1 MRKRSGSTTEGAPR
15 FHGYRP
21 FLLVVLFFSFY
32 LTYLILHPF
41 LDTLI
46 MSIVISSLFYPLQTW
61 LVKLYRGRQTLAALT
76 IVFILT
82 FVIAIPVF
90 FFASTLIAQGVQT
103 INQINDWIRAGNIQ
117 KLNQDPRVME
127 YLDWVQTRLSF
138 LDLQKIDVASNIM
151 ALSKNF
157 GQFVLSRVATILGNV
172 ASLVTHFFIL
182 VFICFY
188 LVRDGEAMVE
198 AGRSLSPLRKDQ
210 EDRLLSGI
218 RVVARSVLMGAF
230 ATALCQGLVG
240 GIGVAIIG
248 LPGLFWG
255 TVMGFTSFIPIV
267 GTALVWVPMALYL
280 VLLGTWK
287 AALFLA
293 LWCIFLVGA
302 IDNFVRP
309 YLMQGQSNLSPFYI
323 FLSIIGGV
331 QYFGLIGI
339 LYGPLIL
346 SFAMIMLYLY
356 GTEYREDLEESK
368 SVLPEDEAAGGG
380 AGTQA
385 SPSAG
390 EYPGPL

>member
-1 MRKRSGSTTEGAPR
+1 MNKRFLETLNGAPR
-15 FHGYRP
+15 FPGYRP

-61 LVKLYRGRQTLAALT
+61 LVKKYRGRQTLAALT
-76 IVFILT
+76 IVFIIT
-82 FVIAIPVF
+82 FVIAIPIF

-117 KLNQDPRVME
+117 KLAQDPRVME
-127 YLDWVQTRLSF
+127 LMDWVQTRLSF
-138 LDLQKIDVASNIM
+138 LDLKKIDISSNIM

-157 GQFVLSRVATILGNV
+157 GQFVLSRVATILSNV

-182 VFICFY
+182 VFISFY
-188 LVRDGEAMVE
+188 LVRDGAAMLD
-198 AGRSLSPLRKDQ
+198 AARGFSPLRKDQ
-210 EDRLLSGI
+210 EDRLLGGI

-230 ATALCQGLVG
+230 MTALCQGLIG
-240 GIGVAIIG
+240 GIGVALIG

-255 TVMGFTSFIPIV
+255 TVMGFASFIPIV
-267 GTALVWVPMALYL
+267 GTALVWVPMAAYL

-287 AALFLA
+287 SALFLA
-293 LWCIFLVGA
+293 IWCIVLVGG

-309 YLMQGQSNLSPFYI
+309 YLMRGQSNLSPFYI
-323 FLSIIGGV
+323 FLSIIGAV
-331 QYFGLIGI
+331 QYFGLTGI
-339 LYGPLIL
+339 LYGPLIV

-356 GTEYREDLEESK
+356 GAEYREDLAESK
-368 SVLPEDEAAGGG
+368 SGTHTVEEKAQETPGGELP
-380 AGTQA
+380 A
-385 SPSAG
+385 STG
-390 EYPGPL
+390 E

>member
-1 MRKRSGSTTEGAPR
+1 MKRRSGQTADGAPR

-32 LTYLILHPF
+32 LSYLILYPF

-61 LVKLYRGRQTLAALT
+61 LVRLYRGRQTLAALT

-90 FFASTLIAQGVQT
+90 FFASTIIAQGVQT

-117 KLNQDPRVME
+117 KLSQDPRVME

-138 LDLQKIDVASNIM
+138 LDLKKIDISSDIM

-157 GQFVLSRVATILGNV
+157 GQFVLSRVATIVGNV

-182 VFICFY
+182 VFISFY
-188 LVRDGEAMVE
+188 LVRDGAAMLE

-210 EDRLLSGI
+210 EDRLLDGI

-255 TVMGFTSFIPIV
+255 TVMGFASFIPIV
-267 GTALVWVPMALYL
+267 GTALVWLPMALYL

-287 AALFLA
+287 SALFLA
-293 LWCIFLVGA
+293 LWCIILLGS

-331 QYFGLIGI
+331 QYFGLTGI

-346 SFAMIMLYLY
+346 SFAMIMLYIY
-356 GTEYREDLEESK
+356 GAEYREDLDESK
-368 SVLPEDEAAGGG
+368 SSMMEMEEEDS
-380 AGTQA
+380 AGTQV

-390 EYPGPL
+390 E

>member
-1 MRKRSGSTTEGAPR
+1 MNKRFLESLNGTPR
-15 FHGYRP
+15 FPGYRP

-61 LVKLYRGRQTLAALT
+61 LVKKYRGRQTLAALT
-76 IVFILT
+76 IVFIIT
-82 FVIAIPVF
+82 FVIAIPIF

-117 KLNQDPRVME
+117 KLAQDPRIME
-127 YLDWVQTRLSF
+127 LMDWVQTRLSF
-138 LDLQKIDVASNIM
+138 LDLKKIDVSSNIM

-157 GQFVLSRVATILGNV
+157 GQFVLSRAATILGNV

-182 VFICFY
+182 VFISFY
-188 LVRDGEAMVE
+188 LVRDGAAMLD
-198 AGRSLSPLRKDQ
+198 AARGFSPLRKDQ
-210 EDRLLSGI
+210 EDRLLGGI

-230 ATALCQGLVG
+230 MTALCQGLIG
-240 GIGVAIIG
+240 GIGVALIG

-255 TVMGFTSFIPIV
+255 TVMGFASFIPIV
-267 GTALVWVPMALYL
+267 GTALVWVPMAAYL

-287 AALFLA
+287 SALFLA
-293 LWCIFLVGA
+293 IWCIILVGG

-309 YLMQGQSNLSPFYI
+309 YLMRGQSNLSPFYI
-323 FLSIIGGV
+323 FLSIIGAV
-331 QYFGLIGI
+331 QYFGLTGI
-339 LYGPLIL
+339 LYGPLIV

-356 GTEYREDLEESK
+356 GAEYREDLAESK
-368 SVLPEDEAAGGG
+368 SGTHAVEEKAQETPGGELP
-380 AGTQA
+380 A
-385 SPSAG
+385 STG
-390 EYPGPL
+390 E